1 MTTRGRSLSL
11 TLLGVLS
18 QVLSLA
24 ANVLT
29 VCEQILLGHS
39 EDVGLSHKKV
49 NLSLQNRCHRSVAGL
64 GKAPKLAT

>member
-11 TLLGVLS
+11 ALLGVIS

-29 VCEQILLGHS
+29 VCQQILLGHS

-49 NLSLQNRCHRSVAGL
+49 NLSCETVV
-64 GKAPKLAT
+64 TEV